1 MNFYYTF
8 KVYEIPQHSS
18 TDDPLAFVCLHG
30 AGQTALS
37 FGLLAQALHQSMKA
51 ACCVM
56 AFDARG
62 HDQLVSDLNGVVKET
77 VLKGAVVL
85 VGHSMGGAVVAKAA
99 LSGEVGGRPLVGVVV
114 IDVVEGTALAALS
127 GMDRVLESRP
137 KTFKSPEAAIK
148 WAIQSGTLRNAAS
161 ARISMPSQLV
171 QKEGRWDWRIDLATT
186 QPYWVGWFT
195 GLSEHFLSA
204 KAPKLLLL
212 AGTDRLDKT
221 LMIAHMQGKG

>member
-1 MNFYYTF
+1 MQEAMVSMRYI
-8 KVYEIPQHSS
+8 YE
-18 TDDPLAFVCLHG
+18 TN
-30 AGQTALS
+30 LS
-37 FGLLAQALHQSMKA
+37 L
-51 ACCVM
+51 
-56 AFDARG
+56 
-62 HDQLVSDLNGVVKET
+62 DQLVSDLNGVVKET

>member
-1 MNFYYTF
+1 MQEAMVSMRYI
-8 KVYEIPQHSS
+8 YE
-18 TDDPLAFVCLHG
+18 TN
-30 AGQTALS
+30 LS
-37 FGLLAQALHQSMKA
+37 L
-51 ACCVM
+51 
-56 AFDARG
+56 
-62 HDQLVSDLNGVVKET
+62 DQLVSDLNGVVKET

-221 LMIAHMQGKG
+221 LMIAHMQGKFQLEVRPATSHTIQEDDPIGVADILSAFASRHHCSLSF